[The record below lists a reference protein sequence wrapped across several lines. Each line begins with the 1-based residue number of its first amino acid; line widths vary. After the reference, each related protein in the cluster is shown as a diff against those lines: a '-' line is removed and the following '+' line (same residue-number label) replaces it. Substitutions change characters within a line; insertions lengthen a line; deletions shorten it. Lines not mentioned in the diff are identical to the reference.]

1 MIVSPSW
8 TPSSKMPLQAYPH
21 HASPLLS
28 IHRDQLYS
36 QVAAWFGRSLA
47 VTLAMV
53 SIHLSF
59 QQYLGGEEAA
69 ASNEMS
75 MIFKSYWRNTFD
87 ASMYGSSAVLT
98 LLFCSTFFA
107 LLYGSRRLGSHPLC
121 VPALLL
127 ITRLHIF
134 LVTLGLVPQRS
145 FVSEQAGYF
154 ALHLDGLRD
163 ALLPSIGMPLTWPSQ
178 LLLRLVFE
186 ALQAAYMFRIV
197 RTDIRATALIF
208 AARFSVSASV
218 GFVCDLLQR
227 RSFLQSEAAAKQDYA
242 LANPAVDH
250 NGGAERPF
258 DTAPPSRSLSMTS
271 FGGSTFSEP
280 RPTLELDPSVVY
292 NDTGVSVTRVV
303 LKSSHTDEDAPLP
316 VFEKAELHTRI
327 INEGFTS
334 YSMSL
339 VSVSVRRGCFIV
351 EVVMAKKP
359 ESIVKIDCLQALQT
373 LQLEKHLKVGS
384 KVSIRVE
391 ESQLGQVFK
400 LGQDKR
406 WDRISIAPP
415 PTAFPQLSL
424 ALTPRA
430 FLVEKRD
437 QIVLRGRWSG
447 PKLDEGSSLEAVF
460 RGQALP
466 VTSTPPCCDWGTGEE
481 VKVVVSLAGIVQ
493 GRGRPHGSLDI
504 NVWSKPRANN
514 SDGEDDDDLP
524 ALVVSTF
531 SAVALPPGSHVALRE
546 LEGPLTCPQNRGLL
560 KDLSLVLNSDD
571 SQPPYVFSKVAQN
584 LLQWGSTSHR
594 PALVDLISML
604 LRSTDAAHQVPGV
617 PDAWKQAQKQLTGA
631 TAVKEVRQSSTIAA
645 NIQMLMTGTDSQ
657 VPVSWTV
664 SILIICL
671 TRMMTQIIWRFGA
684 ASVEPYIVIYTAIP
698 YFLHVLIHIAP
709 SMLKDSNGLTARV
722 LRAFQRHAGLVLLLH
737 RHLVILWICFGL
749 PHDLFSLK
757 RLSPFNFN
765 ALYLTLRTTFHALE
779 PIPVKVYL
787 TQLLLVEAP
796 VIFLFATTSRLDV
809 QNLLLHLVRRFLAAA
824 VTYGARQI
832 VLQKI
837 ASSCKKKM

>member
-430 FLVEKRD
+430 
-437 QIVLRGRWSG
+437 
-447 PKLDEGSSLEAVF
+447 SSLKNATRLFFEADGVALSSM
-460 RGQALP
+460 RGPASKQSSAAKPFPSLPRLPAAIGALGRK
-466 VTSTPPCCDWGTGEE
+466 SRSSSA
-481 VKVVVSLAGIVQ
+481 SLASS
-493 GRGRPHGSLDI
+493 RGGGGLM
-504 NVWSKPRANN
+504 A
-514 SDGEDDDDLP
+514 
-524 ALVVSTF
+524 AST
-531 SAVALPPGSHVALRE
+531 LMC
-546 LEGPLTCPQNRGLL
+546 GP
-560 KDLSLVLNSDD
+560 
-571 SQPPYVFSKVAQN
+571 SQEP
-584 LLQWGSTSHR
+584 T
-594 PALVDLISML
+594 
-604 LRSTDAAHQVPGV
+604 
-617 PDAWKQAQKQLTGA
+617 
-631 TAVKEVRQSSTIAA
+631 
-645 NIQMLMTGTDSQ
+645 IQMERT
-657 VPVSWTV
+657 
-664 SILIICL
+664 
-671 TRMMTQIIWRFGA
+671 MMTFRPL
-684 ASVEPYIVIYTAIP
+684 S
-698 YFLHVLIHIAP
+698 
-709 SMLKDSNGLTARV
+709 
-722 LRAFQRHAGLVLLLH
+722 
-737 RHLVILWICFGL
+737 C
-749 PHDLFSLK
+749 
-757 RLSPFNFN
+757 RLS
-765 ALYLTLRTTFHALE
+765 
-779 PIPVKVYL
+779 
-787 TQLLLVEAP
+787 
-796 VIFLFATTSRLDV
+796 RLW
-809 QNLLLHLVRRFLAAA
+809 LCRLA
-824 VTYGARQI
+824 RMWPC
-832 VLQKI
+832 
-837 ASSCKKKM
+837 ASWRDL